1 MKKVKYYADNALD
14 FHRSVLKAKKNSP
27 EDRDYKER
35 MEKREG
41 ISREQFEDYDVR
53 FKDDTLEGMPK
64 KVLTSGEKDDFL
76 RLYRYS
82 DVSYQNLVEELS
94 KDENGH
100 IYPYCPLCDIG
111 EYHSL
116 DHILPKGEFPVL
128 CDHPRN
134 LIRCCTTCNGYKS
147 EIWLEEGKRK
157 YLDLYIDE
165 VPNVQMLFVTLG
177 LDEDVATYKYFV
189 SDVNNPNADLYRM
202 YKNTFEKLHL
212 EERYLIQS
220 DEEISNIIDDLKPII
235 EEFAPTDEQL
245 IKQIRSSAVS
255 QQKRHGVNYWRS
267 ILKLAICNDANMFGW
282 LKKKAS

>member
-76 RLYRYS
+76 SLYRYS

-157 YLDLYIDE
+157 YLDLYVDE

-267 ILKLAICNDANMFGW
+267 ILKLAICNDANMFAW